1 MSSNHNIEVCPVC
14 QVKIKNDRE
23 VLFKVG
29 NPVDRTKLWARVC
42 RYVADKP
49 GCINQDTTKIGELKP
64 GDAYQ

>member
-1 MSSNHNIEVCPVC
+1 MSSDNIELCPVC

-23 VLFKVG
+23 VLFQVG

-42 RYVADKP
+42 RYATDKP